1 MSSLRTH
8 ACKLVDQAQL
18 VSHELVRMAILW
30 QEEWHE
36 SLEEASRQYFG
47 DGNIQAMLDTLQP
60 LHLAV
65 EAGPTTMREMSF
77 CQVRGAVIYAFIYIC
92 IAFLIVSRDY
102 FLYIRY
108 HTQTY
113 LLTTF

>member
-1 MSSLRTH
+1 MASLRTH

-77 CQVRGAVIYAFIYIC
+77 CQVRDAIIYAFIYGY
-92 IAFLIVSRDY
+92 IAFLIVSCGY
-102 FLYIRY
+102 FLYIRLAI
-108 HTQTY
+108 HTLFTY
-113 LLTTF
+113 